1 MAEKKLVGKVTHYFG
16 NLGVAVVEL
25 TEEVKVGDK
34 LAIEGTTTK
43 IEQKLDSMQIDKD
56 SVKKAGAGQSI
67 GLKVKD
73 RVRTGDVVYKLV
85 EEEKK

>member
-1 MAEKKLVGKVTHYFG
+1 MAEKKLVGKVLHYFG

-43 IEQKLDSMQIDKD
+43 IEQKLDSMQIDKNP
-56 SVKKAGAGQSI
+56 VEKAGAGQSI

-73 RVRTGDVVYKLV
+73 KVRPGDVVYKLV
-85 EEEKK
+85 EEKKK